1 MSLRD
6 EVKDWLKEG
15 KEIKAKNP
23 LCSKRLVVDNLWE
36 VYGLLE
42 DEFGGIYCDSDCK
55 PIQSFDLILNKLNE
69 DITFFTGL
77 KPTQNNNTLF
87 DCTVYGSAPNS
98 RMIKQLLDTT

>member
-15 KEIKAKNP
+15 KEIEAKNP

-42 DEFGGIYCDSDCK
+42 DGFI
-55 PIQSFDLILNKLNE
+55 DLTKEKL
-69 DITFFTGL
+69 
-77 KPTQNNNTLF
+77 
-87 DCTVYGSAPNS
+87 SH
-98 RMIKQLLDTT
+98 

>member
-6 EVKDWLKEG
+6 EVKDWLKEV

-42 DEFGGIYCDSDCK
+42 DGFI
-55 PIQSFDLILNKLNE
+55 DLTKEKIESLIENIENTDKL
-69 DITFFTGL
+69 DAGRI
-77 KPTQNNNTLF
+77 
-87 DCTVYGSAPNS
+87 
-98 RMIKQLLDTT
+98 